1 MVNRFALVTLAAALA
16 FCPAAMALEVTKS
29 VDVPEPPAAAWKA
42 IGDFCGIANWHP
54 AVAKCEPSTKDGA
67 TMRLLTLKDG
77 AKILEKLLSFDD
89 QAMAYSYSIID
100 AGPLPVAN
108 YKSTLSIEPHGS
120 GSIISWTGKFDSKGD
135 DAKSIDAIS
144 GVYQDG
150 LDGLAAK
157 VK

>member
-1 MVNRFALVTLAAALA
+1 MAKRFALVTLATALA
-16 FCPAAMALEVTKS
+16 SPVAMALEVTKS

-42 IGDFCGIANWHP
+42 IGDFCAIVNWHP

-89 QAMAYSYSIID
+89 KAMAYTYSIVD
-100 AGPLPVAN
+100 AGPLPVAD
-108 YKSTLSIEPHGS
+108 YISTLAVKPHDS
-120 GSIISWTGKFDSKGD
+120 GSTITWSGKFDSKGD

-150 LDGLAAK
+150 LASLAAK
-157 VK
+157 GK